1 MPGSPFPLF
10 DYSMEDLYSYI
21 SPSTFVD
28 ILTCLLLEHQ
38 VMLLSKGQ
46 SFIHFSRRES
56 GLVAVIV
63 RLTLR
68 EPVIISRMAV

>member
-1 MPGSPFPLF
+1 MSSSPLPLF
-10 DYSMEDLYSYI
+10 DYSLEDLYSYI

-46 SFIHFSRRES
+46 LTDRIQSFRGNQFPKFR
-56 GLVAVIV
+56 A
-63 RLTLR
+63 
-68 EPVIISRMAV
+68 

>member
-1 MPGSPFPLF
+1 MSSSPLPLF
-10 DYSMEDLYSYI
+10 DYSLEDLYSYI

-46 SFIHFSRRES
+46 LTDQIQSF
-56 GLVAVIV
+56 
-63 RLTLR
+63 
-68 EPVIISRMAV
+68 